1 MDTMEILQREGI
13 KDYNQIPGNLS
24 SLGIEPNF
32 DIPGPGYHVSVIDMY
47 QPSH

>member
-13 KDYNQIPGNLS
+13 KDYNQIPGKLS

-32 DIPGPGYHVSVIDMY
+32 DIPGYHVSVIDMY
-47 QPSH
+47 QTSH